1 MLESTSGDA
10 AALKSVLFHGITNL
24 PWSKSFVV
32 HGLQHLSSVLG
43 SEELKKICQILEQ
56 REMRIHSNILDIL

>member
-1 MLESTSGDA
+1 MLESTSADLA
-10 AALKSVLFHGITNL
+10 SMKSIFFRGITNL

-32 HGLQHLSSVLG
+32 HGLRRLSSVLDT
-43 SEELKKICQILEQ
+43 EELKKICQILEQ